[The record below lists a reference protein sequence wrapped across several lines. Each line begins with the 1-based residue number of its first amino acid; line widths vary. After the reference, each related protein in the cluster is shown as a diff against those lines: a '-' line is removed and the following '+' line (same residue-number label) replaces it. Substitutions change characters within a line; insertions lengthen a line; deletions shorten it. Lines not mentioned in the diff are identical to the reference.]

1 MWGSWFGVTF
11 AGLLLLAAFVGL
23 IFGTSI
29 AVFGILIALGLA
41 AAIAVGFAAMRAS
54 ERSGEAPSD
63 AVAGAQPRNPRSGG
77 APATGE
83 DTPQAEAAPAPHEPA
98 GTP

>member
-1 MWGSWFGVTF
+1 MWGSWFGITF
-11 AGLLLLAAFVGL
+11 AGVLFLAAFVGL

-41 AAIAVGFAAMRAS
+41 AALAVGFGLMRAS
-54 ERSGEAPSD
+54 EKSDEAQD
-63 AVAGAQPRNPRSGG
+63 QATVGAQPRSPRSGG
-77 APATGE
+77 APAAGE
-83 DTPQAEAAPAPHEPA
+83 GAAPAKRAPAPHEPA